1 MPNQTEHRGKA
12 EDNEYFVASLQNP
25 FWDWAVT
32 GTFYAALHY
41 VDAYLATKHI
51 DPPTHVIRNG
61 LVKSQAALTPLWGD
75 YRELLNESRT
85 ARYDAGTT
93 MTHGDVTRLQANL
106 NAIKAVIL
114 PLIK

>member
-1 MPNQTEHRGKA
+1 LPNITEHRTKA
-12 EDNEYFVASLQNP
+12 EENEFFVQSLQNP

-41 VDAYLATKHI
+41 VDAYLATKRI
-51 DPPTHVIRNG
+51 DPATHIIRNG
-61 LVKSQAALTPLWGD
+61 FVKSEAVLNPLWGD

-93 MTHGDVTRLQANL
+93 ITQGDVTRLQNNL
-106 NAIKAVIL
+106 NAIKAVVL